1 MSDRKT
7 ELLRLAP
14 PRYKLALLTWA
25 GAYAVITAILAVL
38 GPAMAPW
45 PLPLRT
51 LLLSVLM
58 VTALTWLVIPSLTRL
73 FRDWLASSTPTHG
86 SPRRKKARLAWL
98 VPPLLLVA
106 AVAGC
111 GGGEGTANTSGDRE
125 ERTTEERTTSAPSA
139 EPSRDERLVSALR
152 GGGYVIYF
160 RHTVTDWAQ
169 DDELPV
175 DLSDCATQRNLSDA
189 GRTQA
194 SAIGEAF
201 QRLDVPIGSVLSS
214 PFCRTLDT
222 ARLAS
227 AGCPPSRRSRISRP
241 SKATRTVS
249 CGTTA
254 SGAFSRLH
262 RVGERTASCGARLQ
276 HRGGRGRD
284 HRGGGRVHLP
294 PRKWRRVRA
303 RGHPHPDRLGRAR
316 RDVRRGRLASTSPS
330 REGVE
335 PWSTPSTPGSAAGAH
350 VHSSGSCSGSC
361 AWPSRSSSSATACS
375 GSLGR
380 NGGSPTTPSSASPR
394 TLAAR

>member
-1 MSDRKT
+1 MSDRQT
-7 ELLRLAP
+7 EPLRAPAP

-58 VTALTWLVIPSLTRL
+58 VTGLTWLVIPSLTRL

-98 VPPLLLVA
+98 VPPLLLLA

-111 GGGEGTANTSGDRE
+111 GGGEGAANTSGDRE
-125 ERTTEERTTSAPSA
+125 ERTTEERTTTAPSA

-152 GGGYVIYF
+152 GGGYVNYF

-194 SAIGEAF
+194 NAIGEAF
-201 QRLDVPIGSVLSS
+201 QRLDVPIGRVLSS

-222 ARLAS
+222 AQLAFGRVAPEPALENLETVEGDADGELRNDGLRRLLS
-227 AGCPPSRRSRISRP
+227 APPAEGTNSVLSGHGYNIEAVADVTTEEGDAYVFRP
-241 SKATRTVS
+241 ES
-249 CGTTA
+249 
-254 SGAFSRLH
+254 
-262 RVGERTASCGARLQ
+262 
-276 HRGGRGRD
+276 
-284 HRGGGRVHLP
+284 GGGFALVATLTP
-294 PRKWRRVRA
+294 ADWEE
-303 RGHPHPDRLGRAR
+303 
-316 RDVRRGRLASTSPS
+316 LAETF
-330 REGVE
+330 
-335 PWSTPSTPGSAAGAH
+335 
-350 VHSSGSCSGSC
+350 
-361 AWPSRSSSSATACS
+361 
-375 GSLGR
+375 
-380 NGGSPTTPSSASPR
+380 GGDG
-394 TLAAR
+394 